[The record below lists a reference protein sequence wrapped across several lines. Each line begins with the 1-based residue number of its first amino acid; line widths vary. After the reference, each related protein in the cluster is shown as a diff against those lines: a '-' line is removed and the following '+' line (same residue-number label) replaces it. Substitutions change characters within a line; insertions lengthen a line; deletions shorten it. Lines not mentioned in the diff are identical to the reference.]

1 MAEAN
6 QITFGHQEVAEAL
19 VKKQGIHEGFWGVY
33 VEFGFAAA
41 NLANPADAKSLIP
54 TAFNMVQKIGIQ
66 RFPEANN
73 LTVDAAKVNPAGK
86 ANTKETTVGGLGLG
100 KAKRKSSR

>member
-6 QITFGHQEVAEAL
+6 QITFGYQEVAEAL

-33 VEFGFAAA
+33 IEFGFAAA
-41 NLANPADAKSLIP
+41 NVANPADAKSIVP

-73 LTVDAAKVNPAGK
+73 LTVDAAKVNPK
-86 ANTKETTVGGLGLG
+86 KSQTTGAGGLALG
-100 KAKRKSSR
+100 KTKRK